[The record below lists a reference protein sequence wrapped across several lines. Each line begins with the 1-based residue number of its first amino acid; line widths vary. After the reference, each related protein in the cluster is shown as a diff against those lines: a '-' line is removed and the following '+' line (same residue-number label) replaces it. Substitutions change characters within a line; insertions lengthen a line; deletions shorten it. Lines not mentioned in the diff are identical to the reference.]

1 MIDEHGHLH
10 LRSAE
15 HLDPIWRLWDELPAQ
30 WRGPVIGPGIENWA
44 SITENDWPQLDLS
57 GLPDPFAAELAV
69 DGALAGQ

>member
-30 WRGPVIGPGIENWA
+30 WRGPVLGPGI
-44 SITENDWPQLDLS
+44 
-57 GLPDPFAAELAV
+57 AELGL
-69 DGALAGQ
+69 DHRERSGRTWI

>member
-30 WRGPVIGPGIENWA
+30 WRGPVLGPGIENWA
-44 SITENDWPQLDLS
+44 RSPRTTGRTSI
-57 GLPDPFAAELAV
+57 
-69 DGALAGQ
+69 